1 MSVSLN
7 KKFKDRVAK
16 RDGLVVP
23 GVANALAA
31 RIVEDIGFEAAY
43 VTGAGVTNTYLGKPD
58 IALISLTQLADH
70 IFAMRDVVEI
80 PLIVD
85 ADTGFGNA
93 VSTVHTVRV
102 LERAGANCIQLEDQ
116 VFPKRCG
123 HFAGKDVV
131 PTEEL
136 VQKIHAAVD
145 TRLDDDLT
153 IIARTDARATKGLDD
168 AIDRANAFL
177 EAGADIAFVEAPRS
191 VEEMREIPK
200 RVDAPHLVNNVAGGL
215 TPLLSAEDLR
225 EMGFAIILYANAA
238 LQASVFG
245 MQQVLGHIHETGSI
259 EGVMDRVTGFEE
271 RQRLVS
277 KPEYDAMETKY
288 STEGVDS

>member
-191 VEEMREIPK
+191 VEEMREVPK

-225 EMGFAIILYANAA
+225 EMGYAIILYANAA

-245 MQQVLGHIHETGSI
+245 MQQVLGHIHETGSL
-259 EGVMDRVTGFEE
+259 EGVMDRVIGFEE

-288 STEGVDS
+288 STE

>member
-1 MSVSLN
+1 MADSLN
-7 KKFKDRVAK
+7 KRFKDRIAK

-43 VTGAGVTNTYLGKPD
+43 VTGAGVTNTFLGKPD
-58 IALISLTQLADH
+58 MALISLTQLADH
-70 IFAMRDVVEI
+70 VAAMRDVVDI
-80 PLIVD
+80 PLIID

-93 VSTVHTVRV
+93 VSTVHTVKV

-145 TRLDDDLT
+145 TRTDEDLT

-191 VEEMREIPK
+191 VDEMREIPK

-215 TPLLSAEDLR
+215 TPLLSAEELT

-238 LQASVFG
+238 LQASIFG
-245 MQQVLGHIHETGSI
+245 MQDVLGHIHKTGSI

-271 RQRLVS
+271 RQRLVL
-277 KPEYDAMETKY
+277 KPEHDAMEAKY
-288 STEGVDS
+288 SSKKADP

>member
-1 MSVSLN
+1 MAQSLN
-7 KKFKDRVAK
+7 KQFKKRVAR

-70 IFAMRDVVEI
+70 VAAMRDVVEI
-80 PLIVD
+80 PLVVD

-93 VSTVHTVRV
+93 VSTVHTVQV

-145 TRLDDDLT
+145 TRRDDNLT

-177 EAGADIAFVEAPRS
+177 EAGADIAIVEAPRS
-191 VEEMREIPK
+191 IEEMREIPK

-215 TPLLSAEDLR
+215 TPLLSSEELT
-225 EMGFAIILYANAA
+225 EMGFAIILYANAG

-245 MQQVLGHIHETGSI
+245 MQQVLGHIHKTGSL

-271 RQRLVS
+271 RQRLVN
-277 KPEYDAMETKY
+277 KPMYDAMETKY
-288 STEGVDS
+288 AADD